1 MTVLITGSAGFIGFH
16 TCNIFLQKK
25 YKVLGVDNLN
35 SYYSVKLKKK
45 RIDILNKNYG
55 SQFKFIKTDIIDK
68 KKINNIFIKYKP
80 KIVIHLAAQAGV
92 RYSIENPDQYIKSNI
107 VGFFNILDCSRMAKI
122 KLFFYAS
129 SSSVYGNNKNFPL
142 SEKYNTDDQLS
153 LYAASKKS
161 NEIIA
166 RSYFNI
172 FGFKSVGMRFF
183 TVYGPYG
190 RPDMFMFKLLESMY
204 FNKKLYV
211 YNHADHYRD
220 FTYIDDVVNS
230 IFLLTKSKKINNK
243 SYVVNIGRGSSIG
256 LKKIITYIQELTSKK
271 PNIKY
276 IKMQKGDVKKTHS
289 DLSNLRSLIEYSP
302 KIDYRK
308 GLLLFID
315 WYKKYKKIN

>member
-1 MTVLITGSAGFIGFH
+1 MTVLVTGSAGFIGYH
-16 TCNIFLQKK
+16 TCKVFLKKK
-25 YKVLGVDNLN
+25 YKVLGIDNLN
-35 SYYSVKLKKK
+35 PYYSVKLKKK
-45 RIDILNKNYG
+45 RIDLLSENYK
-55 SQFKFIKTDIIDK
+55 SQFQFFKIDLTNK
-68 KKINNIFIKYKP
+68 EKIKKIFNKYKP

-107 VGFFNILDCSRMAKI
+107 LGFFNILDCARVAKI
-122 KLFFYAS
+122 KFFFYAS

-142 SEKYNTDDQLS
+142 SEKYRTDDQLS
-153 LYAASKKS
+153 LYAATKKS

-204 FNKKLYV
+204 FKKKLYV
-211 YNHADHYRD
+211 YNNADHFRD

-230 IFLLTKSKKINNK
+230 IFLLSKSKKIINK
-243 SYVVNIGRGSSIG
+243 NLVVNIGRGSSIG
-256 LKKIITYIQELTSKK
+256 LKKIIKYVQELTGKK
-271 PNIKY
+271 PNLKF

-308 GLLLFID
+308 GLLLFVD